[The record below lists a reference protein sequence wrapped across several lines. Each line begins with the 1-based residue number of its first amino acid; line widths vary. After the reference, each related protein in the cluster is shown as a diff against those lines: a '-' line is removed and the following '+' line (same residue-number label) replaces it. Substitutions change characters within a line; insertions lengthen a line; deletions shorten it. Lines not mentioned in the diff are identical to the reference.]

1 MTSISIDLGDF
12 EIGNL
17 GALLSE
23 LRKMSGDIKVFI
35 ELTKN
40 AKRETVGE
48 TVIMPP
54 SSTAAKSNKQD
65 IKRGPTARARGAGRE
80 LLLKAIAEGVN
91 ARADLIPALAESGM
105 TMKSV
110 QGAIEKATQDKLVTS
125 NGRGIYALTK
135 KGIKAVAQPHVK
147 ETLI

>member
-23 LRKMSGDIKVFI
+23 LRKISGDIKVFI

-40 AKRETVGE
+40 AKRE
-48 TVIMPP
+48 
-54 SSTAAKSNKQD
+54 
-65 IKRGPTARARGAGRE
+65 TARARGAGRE